1 MLQQY
6 QQSVMTFLS
15 TPTSDRTGMNT
26 GKRDR
31 PGMPVATKTTDELGT
46 TERTFRVLVE
56 SITDYAIFMLDPEG
70 RVTNWNLGA
79 ERIKGYTRAE
89 IIGEHFS
96 RFYTEEDR
104 LAGLPDRA
112 LATAGSNGRFEQEGW
127 RVRKDGTRF
136 WANVVIDAIWDE
148 HGRLIGFAKITR
160 DMTERRSLEEKLRQS
175 QKMDALGQLT
185 GGIAHDFNNLLTVI
199 IGSLE
204 MLSRWMSA
212 PQPAAPPARVTRA
225 IAAANDSARRAS
237 TLTRRLL
244 AFSRQQPLQ
253 PQIIDLN
260 RLVYG
265 LVDMLRRTLG
275 EQITIKT
282 TLSLDTGFVYV
293 DPSELE
299 NALLNLAVNARDAM
313 PNGGELTIETTN
325 TDNRPTAGGPRGG
338 AHARYVLIAVR
349 DTGIGMDQQTLAN
362 AFDPFFTTKKTGT
375 GLGLSQVYG
384 FVEQSDGHVLIDSQ
398 FGVGTVVH
406 IFLPR
411 LPEHTG
417 RPMLQNENEVAEDQ
431 RGGELILVVEDDDT
445 IRGYITDALR
455 EFGYHALEAPNAGAA
470 LEILDRQPNIQ
481 LLVTDIGL
489 PGTMNGRELS
499 DEARQR
505 RPELRVLFTTGY
517 TKDTIVRSGRLERG
531 LALLTKPFTLSD
543 LTSKVREVLDA

>member
-1 MLQQY
+1 M
-6 QQSVMTFLS
+6 SFLLNQ
-15 TPTSDRTGMNT
+15 TSGGRAGMNIEKR
-26 GKRDR
+26 GKF
-31 PGMPVATKTTDELGT
+31 GTHLATETTDALGT
-46 TERTFRVLVE
+46 SARTFQILVE
-56 SITDYAIFMLDPEG
+56 SITDYAIFMLDPQG
-70 RVTNWNLGA
+70 RVANWNSGA
-79 ERIKGYTRAE
+79 EKIKGYTRAE

-104 LAGLPDRA
+104 LAGVPDRA
-112 LATAGSNGRFEQEGW
+112 LATASSEGRFEQESW

-136 WANVVIDAIWDE
+136 WANVIIDAIWDE
-148 HGRLIGFAKITR
+148 HGRLIGFAKVTR
-160 DMTERRSLEEKLRQS
+160 DMTERRLLEEKLRQS

-199 IGSLE
+199 LGSLE
-204 MLSRWMSA
+204 MLSRWM
-212 PQPAAPPARVTRA
+212 AAPEPAPLTVRLTRA
-225 IAAANDSARRAS
+225 MAAAKDSARRAS

-253 PQIIDLN
+253 PKIIDLN

-282 TLSLDTGFVYV
+282 ILSFDTGLAYA

-325 TDNRPTAGGPRGG
+325 INNHRMPGEPSHSPNG
-338 AHARYVLIAVR
+338 RYILIAVK
-349 DTGIGMDQQTLAN
+349 DTGIGMDQQTLAS
-362 AFDPFFTTKKTGT
+362 AFDPFFTTKGIGRGT

-384 FVEQSDGHVLIDSQ
+384 FVEQSGGHVLIDSQ
-398 FGVGTVVH
+398 LGVGTVVQ

-411 LPEHTG
+411 LQENVGKPE
-417 RPMLQNENEVAEDQ
+417 LQLKTVEPEEQ
-431 RGGELILVVEDDDT
+431 SGSELILVVEDDDA
-445 IRGYITDALR
+445 IRGYITDVLR
-455 EFGYHALEAPNAGAA
+455 ELGYDALDAPNAGAA
-470 LEILDRQPNIQ
+470 LEILDRQPNVQ

-489 PGTMNGRELS
+489 PGAMNGRELS

-505 RPELRVLFTTGY
+505 RPSLKVLFTTGY
-517 TKDTIVRSGRLERG
+517 TRDTIVRAGRLDRG
-531 LALLTKPFTLSD
+531 IALLTKPFTLSD
-543 LTSKVREVLDA
+543 LTTKVREVLDE